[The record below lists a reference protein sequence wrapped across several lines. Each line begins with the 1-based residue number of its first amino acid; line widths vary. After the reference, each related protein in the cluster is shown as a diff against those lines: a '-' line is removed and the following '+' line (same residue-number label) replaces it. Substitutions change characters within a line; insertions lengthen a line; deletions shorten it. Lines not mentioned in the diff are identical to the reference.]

1 MCTLPQTNV
10 EGHTTLTTQKRIY
23 VKMTLIYWREHFSF
37 QNLKLIVHLIRKFI
51 VKEFKNKQNNGCLRS
66 TQMGLF
72 KQTAKFVN
80 ILVFKKVLER
90 RKFWHSKFK
99 ISTFTF
105 ICCHII
111 NLFFMT
117 FCLLYNILFIKL
129 RGADSRSSNEP
140 SRKIDK
146 PCGGCLLSCFHI

>member
-1 MCTLPQTNV
+1 MLTIHSLKNVYPSTNECWRAHYIDNTETNLFV
-10 EGHTTLTTQKRIY
+10 TIKPGIS

-90 RKFWHSKFK
+90 RKFWHSKFE

-117 FCLLYNILFIKL
+117 FCLLYNILFIK
-129 RGADSRSSNEP
+129 
-140 SRKIDK
+140 
-146 PCGGCLLSCFHI
+146 

>member
-1 MCTLPQTNV
+1 MCTLPSTNKCRRAHYIDNTGKNLFV
-10 EGHTTLTTQKRIY
+10 TIKPGIS

-80 ILVFKKVLER
+80 ILVFKKDLER
-90 RKFWHSKFK
+90 RKF
-99 ISTFTF
+99 
-105 ICCHII
+105 
-111 NLFFMT
+111 
-117 FCLLYNILFIKL
+117 
-129 RGADSRSSNEP
+129 
-140 SRKIDK
+140 
-146 PCGGCLLSCFHI
+146 